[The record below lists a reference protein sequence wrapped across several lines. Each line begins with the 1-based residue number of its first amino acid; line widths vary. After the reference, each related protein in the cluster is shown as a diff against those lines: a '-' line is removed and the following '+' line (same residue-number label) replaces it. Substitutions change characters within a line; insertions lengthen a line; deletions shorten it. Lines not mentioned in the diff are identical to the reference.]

1 MSWPSADFIYRCRA
15 GHDRERCGAAILFAQ
30 AAGNGLVA
38 FLPLVIIMVIFYVL
52 LILPAQ
58 RRQKKTQ
65 AMLNAL
71 KNGDKVVTSG
81 GLYGT
86 IVGLE
91 PRRRPVAHRRT
102 GESEGGA
109 FGDCRDTVGS
119 QRGEILIH
127 RALVR
132 PRGGSPLTGCGLYL
146 EPAQSRVYLQPAQ
159 SDGLTG
165 ANKPCGIQN

>member
-1 MSWPSADFIYRCRA
+1 M
-15 GHDRERCGAAILFAQ
+15 
-30 AAGNGLVA
+30 A
-38 FLPLVIIMVIFYVL
+38 FLPLVIIMGIFYVL

-91 PRRRPVAHRRT
+91 PDAVQLRIAEQVKVRVARSAIADIQ
-102 GESEGGA
+102 SELKEEK
-109 FGDCRDTVGS
+109 S
-119 QRGEILIH
+119 
-127 RALVR
+127 
-132 PRGGSPLTGCGLYL
+132 
-146 EPAQSRVYLQPAQ
+146 
-159 SDGLTG
+159 
-165 ANKPCGIQN
+165 

>member
-1 MSWPSADFIYRCRA
+1 M
-15 GHDRERCGAAILFAQ
+15 AIFFAQ
-30 AAGNGLVA
+30 APGNGLVA

-91 PRRRPVAHRRT
+91 PDAVQLRIAEQVKVRVARSAIADIQ
-102 GESEGGA
+102 SEIKEEK
-109 FGDCRDTVGS
+109 S
-119 QRGEILIH
+119 
-127 RALVR
+127 
-132 PRGGSPLTGCGLYL
+132 
-146 EPAQSRVYLQPAQ
+146 
-159 SDGLTG
+159 
-165 ANKPCGIQN
+165 

>member
-1 MSWPSADFIYRCRA
+1 MGMTVSVAA
-15 GHDRERCGAAILFAQ
+15 TAILFAQ

-91 PRRRPVAHRRT
+91 PDAVQLRIAEQVKVRVARSAIADIQ
-102 GESEGGA
+102 SEIKEEK
-109 FGDCRDTVGS
+109 S
-119 QRGEILIH
+119 
-127 RALVR
+127 
-132 PRGGSPLTGCGLYL
+132 
-146 EPAQSRVYLQPAQ
+146 
-159 SDGLTG
+159 
-165 ANKPCGIQN
+165 